1 MLKLNLKPEPFWL
14 EIGGGIRVKVPPLDT
29 AILRAV
35 EYSAWQSYAAMKTAV
50 NAGDEAAELAAD
62 AVARL
67 EGAFAL
73 ARTRALCAQIMA
85 WEGVAAED
93 GTPLAPTAEALD
105 AFAAHPL
112 AGPAFVK
119 AYDATVAPLVAEG
132 NGSAITSNGD
142 GAAGTA
148 IAEAASPPATADAAP
163 APASGTPRK
172 AAKV

>member
-35 EYSAWQSYAAMKTAV
+35 EYLAWQSYAAIKAAA
-50 NAGDEAAELAAD
+50 NQGDETAPLDQAMTAKI
-62 AVARL
+62 
-67 EGAFAL
+67 EGAFKLARVRAL
-73 ARTRALCAQIMA
+73 ASYILA

-93 GTPLAPTAEALD
+93 GMPLAPTAEALD

-112 AGPAFVK
+112 AGTVFER

-132 NGSAITSNGD
+132 NGFAATSNGG
-142 GAAGTA
+142 GAEATA
-148 IAEAASPPATADAAP
+148 TAEAASPPETEGAPAAP
-163 APASGTPRK
+163 ASSTRRK
-172 AAKV
+172 AAKE

>member
-14 EIGGGIRVKVPPLDT
+14 EVGGGIRVKVPPLDT

-35 EYSAWQSYAAMKTAV
+35 EYSAWQSYAGMKAAA
-50 NAGDEAAELAAD
+50 NEGDEAAVLDGA

-67 EGAFAL
+67 EGVFAL

-93 GTPLAPTAEALD
+93 GTPLAPTGEALD

-132 NGSAITSNGD
+132 NASGSSLPGD
-142 GAAGTA
+142 GAGATA
-148 IAEAASPPATADAAP
+148 TAPDASPAATADAEP
-163 APASGTPRK
+163 AQASATPRK
-172 AAKV
+172 AAKP